1 MAGVRISIVGG
12 GSGQFSLGIVRDLCA
27 LEGLSGSSVSFMDVN
42 AERLDA
48 VHAVATRFAAER
60 GADLTFEKTTD
71 RRESLRGADFVI
83 NSAMVVGWDK
93 RVVSQEVARR
103 HGYRRGIYLGGLHQF
118 ELFMGVIRDM
128 EELCPDAWYVQSAN
142 PVFDGCT
149 LITRRSPIKTV
160 GLCHGFHGGVRRV
173 ARALGLDPAEVSAEA
188 FGVNHCIW
196 LTKLWH
202 RGQDALPLLDEW
214 VETKAEA
221 YWASPQCDISD
232 HMGPKAVDVY
242 RRLGLY
248 PIGDTA
254 TPGGGSYFRWYHAD
268 AETERRWQEDPD
280 GWFDRHVS
288 RVSGRVDDV
297 ARLAADPAARVTDVF
312 PPTPT
317 GETNVTIIDAIANDR
332 PGVFQVNIPNRGCI
346 PGIADDV
353 VVEIPALVS
362 ARGIQGIRTGDLP
375 RRIMC
380 HVQEKIL
387 AMERNLEAFE
397 SRDPNALLEMVLANP
412 STRTVEQARAV
423 LDDLLALPFNRAVA
437 DYFKWPAGAN
447 GHAARTSAA
456 RAPA

>member
-1 MAGVRISIVGG
+1 VPPVRISIVGG

-27 LEGLSGSSVSFMDVN
+27 IEGLAGSTVSFMDVDQ
-42 AERLDA
+42 ARLDA

-60 GADLTFEKTTD
+60 GVDLRFEKTTD
-71 RRESLRGADFVI
+71 RCESLRSADFVI

-93 RVVSQEVARR
+93 REVSQAVARR
-103 HGYRRGIYLGGLHQF
+103 HGYRRGVNLGSQHQL
-118 ELFMGVIRDM
+118 ELFMSVIRDM
-128 EELCPDAWYVQSAN
+128 EEVCPDAWYIQSAN

-149 LITRRSPIKTV
+149 LITRRSSIKTV
-160 GLCHGFHGGVRRV
+160 GLCHGFHGGVRRI
-173 ARALGLDPAEVSAEA
+173 ARALGFDPAEVSAEA

-196 LTKLWH
+196 LTKLTH
-202 RGQDALPLLDEW
+202 RGEDARPLLDEW
-214 VETKAEA
+214 IATRAEA
-221 YWASPQCDISD
+221 YWASPECDISD

-248 PIGDTA
+248 PIGDTV

-268 AETERRWQEDPD
+268 AETERRWQEDPH

-297 ARLAADPAARVTDVF
+297 ARLAADPSARVTDVF
-312 PPTPT
+312 SPQPTY
-317 GETNVTIIDAIANDR
+317 ETNVTIIDAIANDR
-332 PGVFQVNIPNRGCI
+332 VGVFQVNIPNQGCI

-380 HVQEKIL
+380 HLQEKIVQ
-387 AMERNLEAFE
+387 MERTLEAYE
-397 SRDPNALLEMVLANP
+397 SADPDALLELVLAHP
-412 STRTVEQARAV
+412 STSTVEQARAL
-423 LDDLLALPFNRAVA
+423 LDDLMALPFNRDVA
-437 DYFKWPAGAN
+437 ARFGWPAP
-447 GHAARTSAA
+447 AASLA
-456 RAPA
+456 